1 MRTILFF
8 PGMDVSMSKATFNS
22 LLNVCLPLILRWSK
36 NRKEAQRK
44 TFDLIQEI
52 SQSEDKEGYKNFYY
66 NYGRFLKWGCIEED
80 IDNHR
85 LIMPLLRFF
94 FSKSEELTSLDEYID
109 HMGESQTSIYYLL
122 KSDYSYFLEKVPQT
136 TKVLYLVD
144 STDKMSFI
152 NYKAIEE
159 NLLLI
164 SEKFDQLRQQ

>member
-1 MRTILFF
+1 MWGL
-8 PGMDVSMSKATFNS
+8 K
-22 LLNVCLPLILRWSK
+22 LIKS
-36 NRKEAQRK
+36 
-44 TFDLIQEI
+44 DI
-52 SQSEDKEGYKNFYY
+52 SVGIDGQGYKNFYY

-136 TKVLYLVD
+136 TKVYP
-144 STDKMSFI
+144 
-152 NYKAIEE
+152 
-159 NLLLI
+159 
-164 SEKFDQLRQQ
+164 